1 METSQTKGA
10 NDWSSDGKFILYS
23 SLDPKTGSDLWV
35 LPMTGERKPQIFLK
49 TDFDERNGQ
58 FSPDRRWI
66 AYESNESGQSQVYV
80 RPFPGPGGQ
89 WQISTEGGLQPRW
102 KSDGRELYYIALNGK
117 LMAVP
122 IALSAAT
129 VEPGTPLALFST
141 RGVVSIE
148 RQQYDV
154 APDGRFLFNV
164 EPEDATQSI
173 TLLLNWKPPGK

>member
-1 METSQTKGA
+1 M
-10 NDWSSDGKFILYS
+10 
-23 SLDPKTGSDLWV
+23 
-35 LPMTGERKPQIFLK
+35 
-49 TDFDERNGQ
+49 
-58 FSPDRRWI
+58 
-66 AYESNESGQSQVYV
+66 

-173 TLLLNWKPPGK
+173 TLLLNWKPAGK